1 MYHSGIQKAVV
12 RRALHAPDV
21 PDAVVE
27 QAMNTA
33 LADVVARDLVVGRRG
48 RDLDVRIVGHDLSN
62 NFSHRAT

>member
-12 RRALHAPDV
+12 RSALHAPDV